1 MGFKIFGKK
10 NGKRIVSDK
19 PENGDMKVTE
29 ATKIL
34 PNGDPEAVKKG
45 TIIRVIW
52 IPEAANTYCWIQG
65 VVSKTSVS
73 EEKSK
78 KGTFKTNKVTI
89 EDLVLVEC
97 FGEEYSD
104 ELPQKIKVVLNP
116 KETWAMGPEATLSTE
131 EENEVVQIDIDSIP
145 RVIPWDSDDVV
156 DEAEV
161 KGAAGGMP
169 VVQQNNNSVKITSLE
184 DLFGSDDESSDDE
197 AVRIVKEE
205 KEARKLRE
213 EYKREDVFGEDVDDI
228 IHRVKK
234 AAQTNQID
242 SSTPKHV
249 HDACKSALQGMD
261 QAFIAGILRSSGGE
275 ERDDSKNYSRNKS
288 YKMKL
293 EATAKA
299 KAFFDGAKRK
309 MKIVEEEEYE
319 KLRLL
324 LASDEHALSLTKDLF
339 TRMKAVWTYTKKNAK
354 TALQS
359 SESLGAISRS
369 QSKTR
374 QSNLKVKL
382 ADNTAKDITVPTAP
396 SQEDMV
402 DVNDRPP
409 KYESINRRTEPPLG
423 IMQTPGSLSYNFPGQ
438 QLSGLGWQ
446 QQAGAYQYPEHATDP
461 MHMGSDWV
469 KTQISNTEAS
479 LVNRGFCRSIWDYF
493 LTTPKEWRKDDIDPM
508 GVHKGV
514 LAVLTSRGSVSP
526 WWIPAAKYGEKVK
539 LSTSFKKVLQ
549 VLEEVNRFKD
559 ESMPDD
565 S

>member
-89 EDLVLVEC
+89 ENLVLVEC

-104 ELPQKIKVVLNP
+104 ELPPKIKIVLNP
-116 KETWAMGPEATLSTE
+116 KQTWAMGPEATLSTE

-145 RVIPWDSDDVV
+145 RVIPWDSDDVA
-156 DEAEV
+156 DETEV

-169 VVQQNNNSVKITSLE
+169 VVQQNNNSIKITSLE

-197 AVRIVKEE
+197 AVKIVKEE

-213 EYKREDVFGEDVDDI
+213 EYKHEDVFGEDVDDI
-228 IHRVKK
+228 IQRVKK

-293 EATAKA
+293 EAAAKA
-299 KAFFDGAKRK
+299 KANLVRQK
-309 MKIVEEEEYE
+309 E
-319 KLRLL
+319 K
-324 LASDEHALSLTKDLF
+324 
-339 TRMKAVWTYTKKNAK
+339 
-354 TALQS
+354 
-359 SESLGAISRS
+359 
-369 QSKTR
+369 
-374 QSNLKVKL
+374 
-382 ADNTAKDITVPTAP
+382 
-396 SQEDMV
+396 
-402 DVNDRPP
+402 
-409 KYESINRRTEPPLG
+409 
-423 IMQTPGSLSYNFPGQ
+423 
-438 QLSGLGWQ
+438 
-446 QQAGAYQYPEHATDP
+446 
-461 MHMGSDWV
+461 
-469 KTQISNTEAS
+469 
-479 LVNRGFCRSIWDYF
+479 
-493 LTTPKEWRKDDIDPM
+493 
-508 GVHKGV
+508 
-514 LAVLTSRGSVSP
+514 
-526 WWIPAAKYGEKVK
+526 
-539 LSTSFKKVLQ
+539 
-549 VLEEVNRFKD
+549 
-559 ESMPDD
+559 
-565 S
+565 